1 MIRRLAKTCCWY
13 ISWVEQHHTEF
24 MFNLH
29 ITQSNQHHEHIFLEQ
44 TDTIIY
50 FYISPLVG
58 ATSAN
63 QHHINI
69 FLEQTD
75 MINNFYFIPLVG
87 ATWADQHHT
96 EFMFNPPR
104 RVSGQR
110 SSLPFSDRRQLHL
123 SKCAVSKYWCFLHIC
138 GWLSLL
144 FSLSSKQFWL
154 FSTIA
159 PNLGENVELRSVSIS
174 ICCHSRWKVPI
185 QTC

>member
-1 MIRRLAKTCCWY
+1 MIRRLAKKCCWN

-29 ITQSNQHHEHIFLEQ
+29 NSQSNQHHEHIFLEQ
-44 TDTIIY
+44 TD
-50 FYISPLVG
+50 
-58 ATSAN
+58 
-63 QHHINI
+63 
-69 FLEQTD
+69 
-75 MINNFYFIPLVG
+75 MINNFYFTPLVG

-123 SKCAVSKYWCFLHIC
+123 SKSFKILMFFAYLWKVESPIFTQLKT
-138 GWLSLL
+138 SLTY
-144 FSLSSKQFWL
+144 FP
-154 FSTIA
+154 TIA